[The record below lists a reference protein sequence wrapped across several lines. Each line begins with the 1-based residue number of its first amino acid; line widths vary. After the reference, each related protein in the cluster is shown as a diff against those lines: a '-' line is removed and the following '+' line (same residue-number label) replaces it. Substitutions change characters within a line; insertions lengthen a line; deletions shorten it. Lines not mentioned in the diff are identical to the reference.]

1 MKTKISFITILFTVF
16 ALQSQVNTYS
26 PYSYFGLGNIQNS
39 NSTYFLSMGGL
50 SNSLASRT
58 TTNFSNPATY
68 SFLNQTSFNFGFL
81 TNITKLTQYEL
92 EQKNNTTSLSNISL
106 AFPISSASALA
117 VGVFP
122 YSSVGYNISRTIFTN
137 EIIGQE
143 IYKYYGSGGLNKLV
157 LGYGKQIFKNFSL
170 GFNLN
175 YLFGPINNNTDISTQ
190 NSAIKYRD
198 ESLFSVSDYNF
209 EIGTLYTF
217 KLNEKKINIASIFS
231 PKSNIEASL
240 QNFQYTYISS
250 GDFEN
255 FVDTISF
262 SENQYGVIEHPYS
275 LKVGFSIMSEKK
287 WNLGIDYNYTN
298 WQNLYSSINST
309 QFIED
314 ENRFI
319 FGGSFVPN
327 EMDIYSYWKRVRYCV
342 GLSYSY
348 GYVNIS
354 DLFNLNDDEMLE
366 DLSISLGASLPMNK
380 VLSRANIGIKYGVR
394 DRLRSNVS
402 SEVIGESYFSFM
414 FSMTLNEKWFKKRKI
429 D

>member
-1 MKTKISFITILFTVF
+1 MKTKISFIIIFFTVF

-26 PYSYFGLGNIQNS
+26 PYSYFGLGSIQNS

-50 SNSLASRT
+50 SNSLALTT
-58 TTNFSNPATY
+58 TTNFSNPASY

-81 TNITKLTQYEL
+81 TNITKLTQYNI

-106 AFPISSASALA
+106 AFPISNKSAIA

-157 LGYGKQIFKNFSL
+157 LGYGRQILKNFSL

-175 YLFGPINNNTDISTQ
+175 YLFGPINSNLDITTQ
-190 NSAIKYRD
+190 NSTIEYRD
-198 ESLFSVSDYNF
+198 ESLFAVSDYNF
-209 EIGTLYTF
+209 EIGTLYSF
-217 KLNEKKINIASIFS
+217 KINEKKINIASIFT
-231 PKSNIEASL
+231 PESNIKSSI
-240 QNFQYTYISS
+240 QNFQYTFTSS

-262 SENQYGVIEHPYS
+262 SKNQEGIIELPYS
-275 LKVGFSIMSEKK
+275 VKVGFSIMSEKK
-287 WNLGIDYNYTN
+287 WNFGVDYNYTN
-298 WQNLYSSINST
+298 WKNLYSSINST

-319 FGGSFVPN
+319 VGGSFVPN

-354 DLFNLNDDEMLE
+354 DLFNLQGDEMLE
-366 DLSISLGASLPMNK
+366 DLSLSLGASLPMNK

-402 SEVIGESYFSFM
+402 SKVIGESYFSFM

>member
-1 MKTKISFITILFTVF
+1 M
-16 ALQSQVNTYS
+16 
-26 PYSYFGLGNIQNS
+26 
-39 NSTYFLSMGGL
+39 
-50 SNSLASRT
+50 
-58 TTNFSNPATY
+58 
-68 SFLNQTSFNFGFL
+68 
-81 TNITKLTQYEL
+81 
-92 EQKNNTTSLSNISL
+92 SNISL
-106 AFPISSASALA
+106 AFPISSESAVA
-117 VGVFP
+117 IGVLP
-122 YSSVGYNISRTIFTN
+122 YSSVGYNTSRTIFTN

-157 LGYGKQIFKNFSL
+157 IGYGRQILKNFSL

-175 YLFGPINNNTDISTQ
+175 YLFGPITSNIDISTQ
-190 NSAIKYRD
+190 NSIIQYRD

-209 EIGTLYTF
+209 EIGTLYSF
-217 KLNEKKINIASIFS
+217 KLNEKKINIASIYS

-240 QNFQYTYISS
+240 QNFQYTFTSS

-262 SENQYGVIEHPYS
+262 SENQNGFIEHPYS
-275 LKVGFSIMSEKK
+275 LKVGFSIISQKN
-287 WNLGIDYNYTN
+287 WILGLDYNYTN

-319 FGGSFVPN
+319 LGGSFIPN
-327 EMDIYSYWKRVRYCV
+327 EMDIYSYWKRVRYCI

-354 DLFNLNDDEMLE
+354 DLFDLNDDEMLE
-366 DLSISLGASLPMNK
+366 DLSLSLGASLPINK

-394 DRLRSNVS
+394 DRLRSNAS
-402 SEVIGESYFSFM
+402 SEVIGESYFSFI

>member
-1 MKTKISFITILFTVF
+1 MKTKISFITILFIVF

-26 PYSYFGLGNIQNS
+26 PYSYFGLGSIQNS

-50 SNSLASRT
+50 SNSVALTT

-68 SFLNQTSFNFGFL
+68 SFLNQTSFNFGFF
-81 TNITKLTQYEL
+81 TNISKLTQYDL

-106 AFPISSASALA
+106 AFPISSESALA
-117 VGVFP
+117 IGVLP
-122 YSSVGYNISRTIFTN
+122 YSSVGYNTSRTIFTN

-157 LGYGKQIFKNFSL
+157 LGYGRQILKNFSL

-175 YLFGPINNNTDISTQ
+175 YLFGPITSNIDISTQ
-190 NSAIKYRD
+190 NSIIQYRD

-209 EIGTLYTF
+209 EIGTLYSF
-217 KLNEKKINIASIFS
+217 KLNEKKINIASIYS

-240 QNFQYTYISS
+240 QNFQYTFTSS

-262 SENQYGVIEHPYS
+262 SKNQDGVIEHPYS
-275 LKVGFSIMSEKK
+275 LKVGFSIISQKK
-287 WNLGIDYNYTN
+287 WILGLDYNYTN
-298 WQNLYSSINST
+298 WQNLYSSLNST

-319 FGGSFVPN
+319 LGGSFIPN
-327 EMDIYSYWKRVRYCV
+327 EMDIYSYWKRVRYCI

-348 GYVNIS
+348 GYANIS
-354 DLFNLNDDEMLE
+354 DLFDLNDDEMLE

-394 DRLRSNVS
+394 DRLRSNAS